1 MNFSWKNHNTLHK
14 MVPKVTRILSAF
26 FLKNHPIDFFS
37 TLQKIFSICLYL
49 LFDHCDVFAQ
59 IYTTL
64 CYNVCTKYLH
74 RAYSEHTTTKKK
86 HPPKEQFGLQKT
98 IVVGGI
104 CVTTTHHD
112 SHFTHQE
119 LVSER
124 CTN

>member
-1 MNFSWKNHNTLHK
+1 MY
-14 MVPKVTRILSAF
+14 VQ
-26 FLKNHPIDFFS
+26 S
-37 TLQKIFSICLYL
+37 TYIE
-49 LFDHCDVFAQ
+49 H
-59 IYTTL
+59 
-64 CYNVCTKYLH
+64 
-74 RAYSEHTTTKKK
+74 SEHTTTKKK

>member
-1 MNFSWKNHNTLHK
+1 MF
-14 MVPKVTRILSAF
+14 
-26 FLKNHPIDFFS
+26 
-37 TLQKIFSICLYL
+37 
-49 LFDHCDVFAQ
+49 
-59 IYTTL
+59 
-64 CYNVCTKYLH
+64 LH
-74 RAYSEHTTTKKK
+74 RYIPPYVTMYVQSTYIEHSEHTTTKKK